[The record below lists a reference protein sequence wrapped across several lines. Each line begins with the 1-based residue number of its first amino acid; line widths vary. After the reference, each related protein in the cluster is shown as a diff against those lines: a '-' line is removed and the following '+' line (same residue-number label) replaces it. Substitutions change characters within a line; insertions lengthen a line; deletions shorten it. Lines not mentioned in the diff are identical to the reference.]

1 MNSLL
6 LKFPWI
12 GYIIMLMKMKK
23 VKYVLVEVG
32 GMNSECILGKRNFD
46 NMDEVFDYCNE
57 NEICDINGVRFRN
70 SYVDK
75 EVDKGGGWM
84 SDEFMCEC
92 YDDVLDKDT
101 NHNHKI
107 LRVYGIDEG
116 LELLEVEV

>member
-1 MNSLL
+1 MNSLV

-12 GYIIMLMKMKK
+12 VYIIMLMKMKK

-32 GMNSECILGKRNFD
+32 GMNSECILGKRDFD

-70 SYVDK
+70 SYVEK
-75 EVDKGGGWM
+75 NWE
-84 SDEFMCEC
+84 SDDFMCEC
-92 YDDVLDKDT
+92 YGDVLDEKT
-101 NHNHKI
+101 VHEHKI

-116 LELLEVEV
+116 LELLEVESRA